1 MVSRRWGRNSA
12 VVLGQ
17 DLHMVD
23 TVDTVDTVHMDRTRL
38 ADTDTYFTPSGHCF
52 TLPN

>member
-23 TVDTVDTVHMDRTRL
+23 TVDTVNTVNTVHMDRMRL
-38 ADTDTYFTPSGHCF
+38 ADTDT
-52 TLPN
+52 

>member
-23 TVDTVDTVHMDRTRL
+23 TVNTVHMDRMRL
-38 ADTDTYFTPSGHCF
+38 ADTDT
-52 TLPN
+52 